1 MDIQVNDL
9 TIEQVKQ
16 FNPNLFKAIQESKDP
31 DEEIQR
37 LEADLEAQK
46 TTNKELSEANDKL
59 QTENEGLKTEN
70 ETIKGKNDEFEAKEK
85 MAAKVEMVDR
95 LLKEAELPKEIVTDY
110 FKESL
115 LKLDEEQVKESII
128 DRKKVTEAK
137 AGKVVDS
144 GDEFDGGEKEKKE
157 ATEADKKSV
166 VDAVRS
172 Q

>member
-9 TIEQVKQ
+9 TIEQIKQ

-46 TTNKELSEANDKL
+46 TTNKELSEGNDTL
-59 QTENEGLKTEN
+59 REENKGLKTEN
-70 ETIKGKNDEFEAKEK
+70 ETIKAKNDEFEAKEK
-85 MAAKVEMVDR
+85 MAAKVEMIDK
-95 LLKEAELPKEIVTDY
+95 LLKESELPKEMVTDY
-110 FKESL
+110 FREML
-115 LKLDEEQVKESII
+115 LKLDEEHVKEAIA
-128 DRKKVTEAK
+128 DRKKVTEK
-137 AGKVVDS
+137 TGKVTDS

-157 ATEADKKSV
+157 ATETDKK
-166 VDAVRS
+166 AVIEAAKS